1 PTAAGFFMLI
11 PAHVGRAA
19 CALWEGNYE
28 EAVRIGE
35 AGVELAETSGYKPWT
50 IHRLLPIV
58 AESHIMLRNLDEAAA
73 VGAKI
78 RSESERLGHALGLAW
93 ASACDALLL
102 WLRGDSQRG
111 AIQLREATEALEA
124 IPMVPYAARVRRQL
138 AGRLAETGDRGAALQ
153 ELRKV
158 YDIFSRLG
166 AEGELRKTREMFR
179 EVEARPP
186 RRTAGA
192 GVDGLTGREVEISR
206 LVAEGMSNKAIGR
219 TLGISH
225 RTVSTHLSNVFKKV
239 EVGSRAELADL
250 ARDRRL

>member
-1 PTAAGFFMLI
+1 MA
-11 PAHVGRAA
+11 
-19 CALWEGNYE
+19 
-28 EAVRIGE
+28 
-35 AGVELAETSGYKPWT
+35 LAERSGYKPWT

-58 AESHIMLRNLDEAAA
+58 AEGHIMLRNLDEAAV

-102 WLRGDSQRG
+102 WLRGDSKNG
-111 AIQLREATEALEA
+111 AVQLREATEALEA
-124 IPMVPYAARVRRQL
+124 IPMIPYAARVRRQL
-138 AGRLAETGDRGAALQ
+138 AGRLAETGDREAALQ

-206 LVAEGMSNKAIGR
+206 LVAEGMSNKAIGK

-239 EVGSRAELADL
+239 EVDSRAELADL